1 MTTRAKKSA
10 GVRPTTKKKPFV
22 RAKHAGKLAPKAN
35 AKTGE
40 KVYAQR
46 SDKGA
51 PASVAIERLPMP
63 HKAVARALDAMI
75 RKVVP
80 GAQGVVK
87 WGNAVY
93 AVNGQSFTTI
103 YQTKAGMNLALPAAL
118 IDDPA
123 GLLEGT
129 GKTMRHIKMPD
140 ATSVNRPAVH
150 RLVRA
155 AAKVGM
161 KGM

>member
-1 MTTRAKKSA
+1 MRKKTAKKVPNA
-10 GVRPTTKKKPFV
+10 PAKKKFV
-22 RAKHAGKLAPKAN
+22 RAKHAGRLAPKVDP
-35 AKTGE
+35 KTGE
-40 KVYAQR
+40 KMYGAR

-75 RKVVP
+75 RRVVP
-80 GAQGVVK
+80 GATGTVK

-93 AVNGQSFTTI
+93 AVNGRSFTTI
-103 YQTKAGMNLALPAAL
+103 YQTKAGMNLALPGVGL
-118 IDDPA
+118 DDPA

-129 GKTMRHIKMPD
+129 GKTMRHVKFTD
-140 ATSVNRPAVH
+140 EKSVKRAPVH
-150 RLVRA
+150 DLVRRS
-155 AAKVGM
+155 AKVGM